1 MIFNVFYVSAFV
13 HDQPVPQVANGR
25 FAAPLSESEIEN
37 KKKETIPKNT
47 QSANSWAT
55 AVWRDW
61 ARFRNTHDSTI
72 QELGSPI
79 PEDIGDFME
88 FCSMDFWMQ
97 RFVHE
102 IRRQDGKPY
111 PPETLKQITAGLQRY
126 LRNEKNMP
134 VNFFKCDDPTFAG
147 FYKALDCRM
156 RELTN
161 EGVGLEKKSA
171 SPVLVTDEKQ
181 FWDTGVFSM
190 DSAVGLSNAVF
201 YYNGK
206 VFGLRG
212 GNEHIGLLAEQF
224 SFGYDTANQR
234 KFVKYTPRIRKNAQ
248 GGLKQ
253 SKAMSA
259 LMTPI
264 VHYDR
269 PGSEC
274 SVYNIFEKY
283 LALIPKVGSFYRK
296 PLDGFRFSANNIA
309 QRDLKGMMKR
319 FFSEAGISTD
329 NRNISN
335 HSGRVTLCSTLY
347 NQKFSDKSVM
357 SRSKHSSNSVHV
369 YQKEDFSLSDNICLA
384 LEPPETSTSKPV
396 KCEPQSTPRRP
407 LTEINNN
414 IPSFMDKKDI
424 VCHDSGIGN
433 DILEIK
439 VPSNVSVIVIEK
451 DGKKMKLEL

>member
-37 KKKETIPKNT
+37 KKETIPKNT

-190 DSAVGLSNAVF
+190 DSDVGLSNAVF

-253 SKAMSA
+253 S
-259 LMTPI
+259 
-264 VHYDR
+264 
-269 PGSEC
+269 
-274 SVYNIFEKY
+274 
-283 LALIPKVGSFYRK
+283 
-296 PLDGFRFSANNIA
+296 
-309 QRDLKGMMKR
+309 
-319 FFSEAGISTD
+319 
-329 NRNISN
+329 
-335 HSGRVTLCSTLY
+335 
-347 NQKFSDKSVM
+347 
-357 SRSKHSSNSVHV
+357 
-369 YQKEDFSLSDNICLA
+369 
-384 LEPPETSTSKPV
+384 
-396 KCEPQSTPRRP
+396 
-407 LTEINNN
+407 
-414 IPSFMDKKDI
+414 
-424 VCHDSGIGN
+424 
-433 DILEIK
+433 
-439 VPSNVSVIVIEK
+439 
-451 DGKKMKLEL
+451 